1 MQPPSGGKSRY
12 QIMGRNKNAGRG
24 HARIYNPIEHLE
36 YVTKQ
41 NLYGIAVQDAK
52 KVKDACAKWEE
63 YLKLQELL
71 KQLKR

>member
-1 MQPPSGGKSRY
+1 
-12 QIMGRNKNAGRG
+12 MGRNKHAGRG
-24 HARIYNPIEHLE
+24 HTRIYTPIEHLE
-36 YVTKQ
+36 YATKQ

-52 KVKDACAKWEE
+52 KVKDACAIWEE

>member
-1 MQPPSGGKSRY
+1 
-12 QIMGRNKNAGRG
+12 MGRNKNAGRG
-24 HARIYNPIEHLE
+24 HTHIYIPIEHLE

-52 KVKDACAKWEE
+52 KVKDSCAKWEE